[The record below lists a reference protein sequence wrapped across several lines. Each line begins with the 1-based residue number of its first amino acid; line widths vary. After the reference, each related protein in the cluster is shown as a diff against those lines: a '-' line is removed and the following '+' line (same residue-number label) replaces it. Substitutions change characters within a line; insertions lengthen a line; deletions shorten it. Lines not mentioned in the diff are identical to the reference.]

1 MDEQRGESTIDRPG
15 SGMQI
20 KTCSYWLGLRA
31 VLWSET
37 CFLGLWREESKGK
50 GRTVMKEGP
59 WVLRTL
65 NFILKAMA
73 AIIIVIIEKK
83 ILVII
88 RLF

>member
-1 MDEQRGESTIDRPG
+1 MNKGEKAPLIGQGVACRLRR
-15 SGMQI
+15 
-20 KTCSYWLGLRA
+20 CSYWLGLRA

-37 CFLGLWREESKGK
+37 CFWGLWREESKGK